1 MYNERVWLGLGLGW
15 AWALGFGP
23 WAWYLVCNK
32 SRDRIGDLI
41 DPHVLLGLVGKHKN
55 EWRWSSNELKPKPP
69 FLGYERER
77 ISVCERDYAILN
89 LILSLNLFCTYIARI
104 LASSKRV
111 RCSMEECPSSGTWSW
126 RCVW

>member
-77 ISVCERDYAILN
+77 ISVLE
-89 LILSLNLFCTYIARI
+89 TT
-104 LASSKRV
+104 
-111 RCSMEECPSSGTWSW
+111 PSSI
-126 RCVW
+126 